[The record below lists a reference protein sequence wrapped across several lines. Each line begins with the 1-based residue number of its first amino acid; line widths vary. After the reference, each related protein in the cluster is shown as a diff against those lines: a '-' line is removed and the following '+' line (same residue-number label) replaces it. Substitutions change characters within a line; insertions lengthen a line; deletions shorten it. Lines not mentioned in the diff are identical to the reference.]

1 MESTTTTFSLF
12 AVRTVFCCVVLAVF
26 LAVFS
31 ARKPKSNLPWVA
43 LDEDPTTKGLQN
55 VGKARRQWVENC
67 NAVIDKG
74 LSEVKGAFWVQTDVG
89 PKIILPNSYAEEI
102 RNSPHMVFSE
112 AIKEELLAT
121 YSGITPIGLLTDGHV
136 FQDLTRINL
145 TRSLDAVTPILNGET
160 RVSLQKLLGDSKEWR
175 ETPIRN
181 FANDLIVRL
190 STRVFFGSELCQN
203 QEYLDHIVTWGNLVL
218 MVNAALRPW
227 PLALRKIVHMFH
239 PFSRQIRSTRMKI
252 RSIISP
258 LIAERVALK
267 KQGKTSAKMSDMVGW
282 MEDII
287 EEKGANVD
295 LIDGQLFIAFAA
307 VETTSTTLAYLILD
321 LLDHPE
327 AVAPL
332 RQEIIEVL
340 GSSGWSKTSLMRLKL
355 LDSAMKESQRLHPL
369 SHLNM
374 QRKVI
379 QNVTLSDGTVLPKGT
394 QTFVRWETRS
404 SESVYPNPDEFV
416 VDRFLKM
423 RESGENGA
431 SSKWQFVSTSP
442 EHLAFGHGRQAC
454 PGRFFASNEMKVA
467 MVHILLKYEWKYT
480 GEGRKPEQTISHIP
494 MLPFDQK
501 VAFRRR
507 EVEAGLDL

>member
-145 TRSLDAVTPILNGET
+145 TRSL
-160 RVSLQKLLGDSKEWR
+160 EWR

-369 SHLNM
+369 SHL
-374 QRKVI
+374 
-379 QNVTLSDGTVLPKGT
+379 LPKGT